1 MSRPRD
7 LQIWWVVLIAGGFWL
22 VIWQHD
28 QVAKLSKTVYTAAVA
43 MTSGIRGVRP
53 PEEATPAEAPDKSKR
68 PASKSAEKGDF

>member
-7 LQIWWVVLIAGGFWL
+7 LQIWWVVLIAGAFWL

-53 PEEATPAEAPDKSKR
+53 SEAIPVAAPDKSKR
-68 PASKSAEKGDF
+68 PASKSAPKSDF